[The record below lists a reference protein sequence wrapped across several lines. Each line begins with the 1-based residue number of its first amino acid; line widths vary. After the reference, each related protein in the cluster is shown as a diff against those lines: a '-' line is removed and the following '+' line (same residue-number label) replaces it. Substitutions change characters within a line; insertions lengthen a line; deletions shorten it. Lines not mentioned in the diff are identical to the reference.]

1 MLQDFKTVNAAAAVA
16 VADDD
21 DDDDY
26 NDDDTTMTMM
36 KVVFLFLRSASSFA
50 ITTLFP
56 RGEKKIKNNN
66 LKILNIENMYT
77 IINKFNFV
85 FHTAYEST
93 NHCKNR

>member
-1 MLQDFKTVNAAAAVA
+1 MLQDFVVETAAAA
-16 VADDD
+16 ADDE
-21 DDDDY
+21 

-36 KVVFLFLRSASSFA
+36 KVVVLFLRSASSYA
-50 ITTLFP
+50 VTTMFP

-66 LKILNIENMYT
+66 LKIENMYT

>member
-1 MLQDFKTVNAAAAVA
+1 MLQDFVVETADDAADE
-16 VADDD
+16 DDD
-21 DDDDY
+21 DE
-26 NDDDTTMTMM
+26 NDDDVM
-36 KVVFLFLRSASSFA
+36 KVVRFLRSASSFA
-50 ITTLFP
+50 VTTMFP

-85 FHTAYEST
+85 FHTTYEST

>member
-1 MLQDFKTVNAAAAVA
+1 MLQDFVVETSDAAADEDE
-16 VADDD
+16 DDD
-21 DDDDY
+21 DENDDDDY
-26 NDDDTTMTMM
+26 ESCGSLPLFSIFLCCNDIVPQRR
-36 KVVFLFLRSASSFA
+36 K
-50 ITTLFP
+50 
-56 RGEKKIKNNN
+56 KNNN